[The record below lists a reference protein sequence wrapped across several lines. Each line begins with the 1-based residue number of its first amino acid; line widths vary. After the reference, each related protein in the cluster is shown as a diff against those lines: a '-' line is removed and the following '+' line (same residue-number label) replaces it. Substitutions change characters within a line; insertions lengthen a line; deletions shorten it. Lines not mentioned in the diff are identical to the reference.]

1 MTVEINY
8 TDDRFKSLFS
18 EVDKNLFKKFF
29 EFHFENPGVYDLF
42 EKFALQAK
50 AANRPRFSHWMI
62 AQRIRWYTNIET
74 TGTDYKLSNDYIAM
88 YARLLVYAIPEL
100 EGFFQLKKMKSCRK
114 STVSQRRLFRLK
126 SKADN

>member
-8 TDDRFKSLFS
+8 NDDRFKNLFS
-18 EVDKNLFKKFF
+18 EVDRNLYKKFF
-29 EFHFENPGVYDLF
+29 EFHFENLGVYDLF

-50 AANRPRFSHWMI
+50 AAGRPRFSQWMI

-100 EGFFQLKKMKSCRK
+100 EGFFQLKKMKSHRK
-114 STVSQRRLFRLK
+114 VTSQRRLFRLK
-126 SKADN
+126 SKDS